1 MFRNYYHYFIAGLTE
16 IFFNES
22 GINFGMLQFKK
33 LLEEQI
39 KPQDYKLVQLLFLPY
54 DNQNLLHFLN
64 EEYDK
69 FNPLGNYLQ
78 SDFEIEFS
86 KERKNTL
93 PSYMYKFYDM
103 YKNEEET
110 PKIDK
115 SWENILTEMYYEYVL
130 TTKNKFL
137 KQWFEYNQNI
147 KNILTG
153 INCRKFNLNPEK
165 HLIGKNLIT
174 ESIITNKTKD
184 FGLDSDFPIVTSLLN
199 ISEKENFLA
208 SEREI
213 DLLRWSKI
221 DELTLFEYFTIDKV
235 LAYTIKL
242 DIAYRWLA
250 LDEEKGRIIF
260 KQIIKDIKSGFE
272 FTKEFAL
279 NGQNK

>member
-86 KERKNTL
+86 KERKNIL
-93 PSYMYKFYDM
+93 PSYMYKFYDL
-103 YKNEEET
+103 YKSEEET

-153 INCRKFNLNPEK
+153 INCRKFNFNPEK

-184 FGLDSDFPIVTSLLN
+184 FGLDSDFPIVTLLLN

>member
-16 IFFNES
+16 IFFNDS
-22 GINFGMLQFKK
+22 GINFGMPQFKK

-39 KPQDYKLVQLLFLPY
+39 KPEDYKLVQLLFLPY
-54 DNQNLLHFLN
+54 DNENLLHFLN
-64 EEYDK
+64 EEPNK

-93 PSYMYKFYDM
+93 PIYMYQFYDM
-103 YKNEEET
+103 YKNEDET
-110 PKIDK
+110 QKSDK
-115 SWENILTEMYYEYVL
+115 SWENILTEMYYEFVL

-153 INCRKFNLNPEK
+153 INCRKFNFNPEK
-165 HLIGKNLIT
+165 HLIGKNFIT
-174 ESIITNKTKD
+174 ESIITNKSKD
-184 FGLDSDFPIVTSLLN
+184 FGLDTDFPIVTLLLN
-199 ISEKENFLA
+199 IYDKENFIA
-208 SEREI
+208 NEREI
-213 DLLRWSKI
+213 DMLRWNKI

>member
-22 GINFGMLQFKK
+22 GINFGMPQFKK

-39 KPQDYKLVQLLFLPY
+39 KPDDYKLVKLLFLPY
-54 DNQNLLHFLN
+54 DNENLLHFLN

-86 KERKNTL
+86 KERKNIL
-93 PSYMYKFYDM
+93 PLYMYKFYDV

-110 PKIDK
+110 PKIEK
-115 SWENILTEMYYEYVL
+115 SWENVLTEMYYEYVL

-153 INCRKFNLNPEK
+153 INCRKFNFNPEK
-165 HLIGKNLIT
+165 HLISKNFIT
-174 ESIITNKTKD
+174 ESIITNKSKD